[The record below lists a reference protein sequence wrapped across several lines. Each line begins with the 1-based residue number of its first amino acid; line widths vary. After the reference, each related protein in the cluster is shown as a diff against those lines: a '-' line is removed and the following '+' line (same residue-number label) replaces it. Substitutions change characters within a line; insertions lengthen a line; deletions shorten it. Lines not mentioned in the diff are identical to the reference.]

1 MLTVYITDAIRILTE
16 NTAKMVHEGVL
27 IKSRYVDLLN
37 IDSGE
42 EKESSEEVI
51 SRIKSKLKALGDE

>member
-1 MLTVYITDAIRILTE
+1 MYITDAIRILTE

-27 IKSRYVDLLN
+27 IKSRYVDLLKF
-37 IDSGE
+37 DSVE
-42 EKESSEEVI
+42 EKESSDEVI